1 MAPSRT
7 RPQLTQEDED
17 REARA
22 HWDSLFVAADARER
36 AISRVQIIPT
46 IVDSPERVLKMCN
59 FSPREFD
66 QLWDVVE
73 DHGLSKWNVGRGKKN
88 PNSPKDVLFLTL
100 AALKQCGS
108 WDTVLGLKSH
118 LGE

>member
-22 HWDSLFVAADARER
+22 RWDSLFVAADARER
-36 AISRVQIIPT
+36 AISRIQIIPT
-46 IVDSPERVLKMCN
+46 IGDSDDESFTPAPKYEHVLTTQGPERVLKMCN

-66 QLWDVVE
+66 QLWDV
-73 DHGLSKWNVGRGKKN
+73 
-88 PNSPKDVLFLTL
+88 
-100 AALKQCGS
+100 
-108 WDTVLGLKSH
+108 
-118 LGE
+118 